1 MGNANNHQTLSKTVD
16 VKKIIITGAGRTGT
30 TLLAGLLSSSPNIL
44 VTNELGIFDYN
55 LNHYYKRDIWFDDR
69 LNKEVL
75 NRKGLTKK
83 DIDDFYTGNFKNK
96 GGLEF
101 FGDKFPTYC
110 SDLLYC
116 SHLVKNHS
124 DAYFIFTYRNP
135 CSTIYS
141 GFHRSN
147 LQFCEFHRSN
157 NKDIQNADW
166 FFNNLE
172 DSIKRFEKF
181 VSNWSKHIFP
191 HVKNK
196 IIIDYDYYIN
206 NVDLLV
212 NDLNKFLNTNLDLSE
227 IEKIPSYSQ
236 KCDVGFEESRK
247 PYVNFGIEKYKEA
260 FSEEEI
266 NFILDKTKELDQ
278 YVRSLIS
285 QQKKYEI

>member
-1 MGNANNHQTLSKTVD
+1 MD
-16 VKKIIITGAGRTGT
+16 VKKIIITGAPRTGT

-44 VTNELGIFDYN
+44 VTNELGVFDYN
-55 LNHYYKRDIWFDDR
+55 PNHFYKRDIWFDDR

-96 GGLEF
+96 GSLEF

-110 SDLLYC
+110 FDQVYC
-116 SHLVKNHS
+116 SHLCKTHP

-141 GFHRSN
+141 GLYRTKVEESKGKNCKKIDWYFSN
-147 LQFCEFHRSN
+147 VENSIR
-157 NKDIQNADW
+157 K
-166 FFNNLE
+166 LE
-172 DSIKRFEKF
+172 TF
-181 VSNWSKHIFP
+181 VLNWSKHIFP

-212 NDLNKFLNTNLDLSE
+212 NDLNKFLNTNLNLNE
-227 IEKIPSYSQ
+227 IEKVPSYTQ

-247 PYVNFGIEKYKEA
+247 PYVNFGIQKYKEV